1 MARPDKLADNGLS
14 YNLCL
19 TSWLIVNLPCKEH
32 VFKLM
37 GTWMKLCE
45 IEICRVVTDQLLW
58 QFDKFGG
65 TNIFDNLKG
74 FFVLISGAP
83 VDFVSGF
90 KVMCSIASQRL
101 YINLWISPNYTVYM
115 YLLSLKGLY
124 VRYILYAYIMLFK
137 TTTKMET

>member
-1 MARPDKLADNGLS
+1 
-14 YNLCL
+14 
-19 TSWLIVNLPCKEH
+19 
-32 VFKLM
+32 M

-74 FFVLISGAP
+74 FFVLISEAP

-101 YINLWISPNYTVYM
+101 YINLWISPNKTVYM

-124 VRYILYAYIMLFK
+124 VRYILYTYIMLFK